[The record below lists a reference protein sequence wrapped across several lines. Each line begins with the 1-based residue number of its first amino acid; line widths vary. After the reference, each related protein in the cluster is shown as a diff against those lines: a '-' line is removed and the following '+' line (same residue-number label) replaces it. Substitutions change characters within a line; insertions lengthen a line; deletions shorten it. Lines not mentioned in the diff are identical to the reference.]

1 MKSSKMKFVSY
12 GFAFVMLAG
21 SLTAVNLK
29 QAKKV
34 YAVGTVGPDG
44 GIVLRNDVKE
54 EEMVKRTP
62 FLSPTDP
69 YYTGASKA
77 DDPLYQTGKQYYQN
91 VSMDNV
97 GDIEAT
103 WEKYTGKGSLIA
115 VIDSGIEYDHEDFKR
130 DGESIISDKSAYFE
144 TNERTETVSIH
155 KVSTEG
161 WSVVSHDR
169 EDDGY
174 GGKEWVD
181 HGSNVSG
188 SAAASNNGVGTV
200 GIAPGAN
207 ILALKI
213 DFYDPSIIEAIKY
226 AADNGADVIN
236 LSLGGFDSDEYPD
249 GYEDYASDGTKTTFK
264 DAIDYAYD
272 KGVIVVAAAGNES
285 TDCKSYPACNEHVVS
300 VGALQPY
307 TDKFD
312 SEYSNYNK
320 STDTASTKGISVDIT
335 APGSVCAPGI
345 KDPTKSTKTLGYH
358 FTSGTSFSSPIVAG
372 AAALWKE
379 KYPNGTPDEFEEDL
393 YDSAYKCS
401 SYSFRYYGHGN
412 LDVYNL
418 LDMAN
423 DGVSVNAKSFEL
435 NTKSSDVTVTATSK
449 EGTISS
455 WVSGNTNVVTVS
467 GATGSVSST
476 ATIHVVGAGSTTIT
490 VSDSLGQSATISV
503 TVSQYVAV
511 NGISVSE
518 NIEVKEGKKVN
529 LNASVLPTNATNK
542 EIEYVSNDTSV
553 ATVSEEG
560 QVTGVAVGETT
571 LTLTAEE
578 VTKTVNI
585 NVVEATDEEY
595 QIVFSSSQ
603 QDSREELDDIL
614 DIVESGGSIISS
626 TSSSRAY
633 EGVNGLKLGSRNNN
647 GSFSLTFTES
657 LNITSITIKACYYN
671 TSTSATITVGN
682 KTINSLTSSLA
693 DYKLTYD
700 GTAVSTLSV
709 SAKSR
714 VYIKSLTIISSAAP
728 VVPTAT
734 LESISL
740 NTNNV
745 QKTFTV
751 GDTFTSKGLVVTASY
766 SDGTSKPV
774 TNFTMSKPNM
784 STAGTKTVTVSYTE
798 DGVTKSA
805 TYSITVNSLAPQ
817 KTLSSI
823 SLSGS
828 YKTTFTMGDTFSS
841 EGLVVTA
848 SYSDGTSQTV
858 TGYSVSKP
866 NMSTSG
872 TKTVTISYAE
882 DNVSVTATYEI
893 VVNEKPAPASSGCGG
908 NIVTASVVLSAL
920 AAVGLVLLLIKRKK
934 EN

>member
-1 MKSSKMKFVSY
+1 MKSLKMKFVSY

-21 SLTAVNLK
+21 TLTAVNLK

-34 YAVGTVGPDG
+34 YAVGAVGPNG

-77 DDPLYQTGKQYYQN
+77 DDPYYGTGKQYYQN

-103 WEKYTGKGSLIA
+103 WEKYTGSGSLIA

-130 DGESIISDKSAYFE
+130 NGLSIISDKSAYFE
-144 TNERTETVSIH
+144 TDEYTGTVSIH
-155 KVSTEG
+155 KASSEG
-161 WSVVSHDR
+161 WSVLSHDY
-169 EDDGY
+169 ESDGE

-213 DFYDPSIIEAIKY
+213 DFYDPSINEAIKY

-236 LSLGGFDSDEYPD
+236 LSLGGFDTDEYPD

-300 VGALQPY
+300 VGSLAAY
-307 TDKFD
+307 SDKFD
-312 SEYSNYNK
+312 NSYSNYNK
-320 STDTASTKGISVDIT
+320 STDTASTKAISVDIA

-345 KDPTKSTKTLGYH
+345 KDPTQKTKTLGYH
-358 FTSGTSFSSPIVAG
+358 FTSGTSFASPIVAG

-393 YDSAYKCS
+393 YGSAYKCS

-423 DGVSVNAKSFEL
+423 DGVSVDAKSFEL

-467 GATGSVSST
+467 GDTGRVSST
-476 ATIHVVGAGSTTIT
+476 ATIHVVGAGTTTIT

-503 TVSQYVAV
+503 IVSQYVAV

-542 EIEYVSNDTSV
+542 KIEYVSNDTSV

-578 VTKTVNI
+578 VTKTVNV

-614 DIVESGGSIISS
+614 DIVESGGLIISS

-657 LNITSITIKACYYN
+657 LNITSITIKACCYN
-671 TSTSATITVGN
+671 TSASATITVGN
-682 KTINSLTSSLA
+682 KTINNLTSSLA
-693 DYKLTYD
+693 DYELTYD

-709 SAKSR
+709 SAESR
-714 VYIKSLTIISSAAP
+714 VYIKSLTIVSSAIP
-728 VVPTAT
+728 FVPTT

-740 NTNNV
+740 NTSNV

-751 GDTFTSKGLVVTASY
+751 GDTFSSQGLVVTASY

-774 TNFTMSKPNM
+774 TGYSVRNPNM
-784 STAGTKTVTVSYTE
+784 STAGTKIVTVYYTE
-798 DGVTKSA
+798 DEITKSA
-805 TYSITVNSLAPQ
+805 TYSITVNSPDPQ

-823 SLSGS
+823 SLSGN
-828 YKTTFTMGDTFSS
+828 YKTTFTLGDTFSS

-866 NMSTSG
+866 DMLTSG

-893 VVNEKPAPASSGCGG
+893 VINKKLAPASGCRG
-908 NIVTASVVLSAL
+908 NIVTTSVVLSAL
-920 AAVGLVLLLIKRKK
+920 AAVGVILLLIKRKK

>member
-1 MKSSKMKFVSY
+1 MKFVSY

-21 SLTAVNLK
+21 TLTAVNLK

-34 YAVGTVGPDG
+34 YAVGAVGPNG

-77 DDPLYQTGKQYYQN
+77 DDPYYGTGKQYYQN

-103 WEKYTGKGSLIA
+103 WEKYTGSGSLIA

-130 DGESIISDKSAYFE
+130 NGLSIISDKSAYFE
-144 TNERTETVSIH
+144 TDEYTGTVSIH
-155 KVSTEG
+155 KASSEG
-161 WSVVSHDR
+161 WSVLSHDY
-169 EDDGY
+169 ESDGE

-213 DFYDPSIIEAIKY
+213 DFYDPSINEAIKY

-236 LSLGGFDSDEYPD
+236 LSLGGFDTDEYPD

-300 VGALQPY
+300 VGSLAAY
-307 TDKFD
+307 SDKFD
-312 SEYSNYNK
+312 NSYSNYNK
-320 STDTASTKGISVDIT
+320 STDTASTKAISVDIA

-345 KDPTKSTKTLGYH
+345 KDPTQKTKTLGYH
-358 FTSGTSFSSPIVAG
+358 FTSGTSFASPIVAG

-393 YDSAYKCS
+393 YGSAYKCS

-423 DGVSVNAKSFEL
+423 DGVSVDAKSFEL

-467 GATGSVSST
+467 GDTGRVSST
-476 ATIHVVGAGSTTIT
+476 ATIHVVGAGTTTIT

-503 TVSQYVAV
+503 IVSQYVAV

-542 EIEYVSNDTSV
+542 KIEYVSNDTSV

-578 VTKTVNI
+578 VTKTVNV

-614 DIVESGGSIISS
+614 DIVESGGLIISS

-657 LNITSITIKACYYN
+657 LNITSITIKACCYN
-671 TSTSATITVGN
+671 TSASATITVGN
-682 KTINSLTSSLA
+682 KTINNLTSSLA
-693 DYKLTYD
+693 DYELTYD

-709 SAKSR
+709 SAESR
-714 VYIKSLTIISSAAP
+714 VYIKSLTIVSSAIP
-728 VVPTAT
+728 FVPTT

-740 NTNNV
+740 NTSNV

-751 GDTFTSKGLVVTASY
+751 GDTFSSQGLVVTASY

-774 TNFTMSKPNM
+774 TGYSVRNPNM
-784 STAGTKTVTVSYTE
+784 STAGTKIVTVYYTE
-798 DGVTKSA
+798 DEITKSA
-805 TYSITVNSLAPQ
+805 TYSITVNSPDPQ

-823 SLSGS
+823 SLSGN
-828 YKTTFTMGDTFSS
+828 YKTTFTLGDTFSS

-866 NMSTSG
+866 DMLTSG

-893 VVNEKPAPASSGCGG
+893 VINKKLAPASGCRG
-908 NIVTASVVLSAL
+908 NIVTTSVVLSAL
-920 AAVGLVLLLIKRKK
+920 AAVGVILLLIKRKK

>member
-1 MKSSKMKFVSY
+1 MKSLKMKFVSY

-21 SLTAVNLK
+21 TLTAVNLK

-34 YAVGTVGPDG
+34 YAVGAVGPDG

-97 GDIEAT
+97 GDIEST
-103 WEKYTGKGSLIA
+103 WDKYTGKGSLIA

-144 TNERTETVSIH
+144 TDEYTGTVSIH
-155 KVSTEG
+155 KASSEG
-161 WSVVSHDR
+161 WSVLSHDY
-169 EDDGY
+169 ESDGQ

-236 LSLGGFDSDEYPD
+236 LSLGGFDTDDCPSDWR
-249 GYEDYASDGTKTTFK
+249 DYASAGTKTVFK

-285 TDCKSYPACNEHVVS
+285 TDCKSYPACNDHVIS
-300 VGALQPY
+300 VGALEPY

-423 DGVSVNAKSFEL
+423 DGVSVDAKSFEL

-578 VTKTVNI
+578 VTKTINV

-603 QDSREELDDIL
+603 QDGREELDDIL

-657 LNITSITIKACYYN
+657 LNITSITVKACYYN
-671 TSTSATITVGN
+671 TNTSATITVGN

-714 VYIKSLTIISSAAP
+714 VYIKSLTIVSSATP
-728 VVPTAT
+728 FVPTT

-740 NTNNV
+740 NTSNV
-745 QKTFTV
+745 QKTFIV
-751 GDTFTSKGLVVTASY
+751 DDTFSSQGLVVTASY

-774 TNFTMSKPNM
+774 TNFSVSKPNM
-784 STAGTKTVTVSYTE
+784 STSGSKTVTVSYTE

-805 TYSITVNSLAPQ
+805 TYSITVNSPASQ

-828 YKTTFTMGDTFSS
+828 YKTTFTVGDTFSS
-841 EGLVVTA
+841 QGLVVTA
-848 SYSDGTSQTV
+848 FYSDGTSQTV
-858 TGYSVSKP
+858 TGYTVSKP
-866 NMSTSG
+866 DMSTAG
-872 TKTVTISYAE
+872 NKTVTISYAE

-893 VVNEKPAPASSGCGG
+893 VVNEKPAPVSSGCGG
-908 NIVTASVVLSAL
+908 NIVATSVVLSAL
-920 AAVGLVLLLIKRKK
+920 AAVGVILLLIKRKK